1 MAHGLISAYITRMR
15 HLGGIAGAE
24 LSLVAEGS
32 ASKTSKS
39 SISADLLDS
48 QVRLVVMEEGTARL
62 ESHAPPDGSE
72 QTMVLAPS
80 PGEGPLA
87 LSLRA
92 IRRMLALEQ
101 SRRSIRL
108 MVMILAHR
116 FDREAMNARLLLA
129 RSLMAHAAPREG
141 GSVLLLCADDERRPG
156 FRTGLVRLVEALMA
170 QPGSDALAIRM
181 RFASGAQRLRQARP
195 DEKKRISQRFF
206 SVALGDPS
214 RRVHG

>member
-1 MAHGLISAYITRMR
+1 MR
-15 HLGGIAGAE
+15 DLGGIAGAD
-24 LSLVAEGS
+24 LSLVAEKR
-32 ASKTSKS
+32 ARHTSTDLS
-39 SISADLLDS
+39 SNH
-48 QVRLVVMEEGTARL
+48 VRLVLVEQGTAHL

-72 QTMVLAPS
+72 QTLVLAPS

-92 IRRMLALEQ
+92 IRRMQALEQ
-101 SRRSIRL
+101 SGRSIRL

-116 FDREAMNARLLLA
+116 FDREATNARLLLA

-156 FRTGLVRLVEALMA
+156 FRTGLVRLVEALLA

-181 RFASGAQRLRQARP
+181 RFASGAPRLRQGPAG
-195 DEKKRISQRFF
+195 DKKRISQRFF
-206 SVALGDPS
+206 SVALGDAS
-214 RRVHG
+214 RGAQG